1 MAELNT
7 NRPNDQMP
15 KKNPFSMQ
23 LDLSK
28 FELATDEEKAQQDRM
43 RESTSFLKDS
53 LRRLRKDKLSMTCLI
68 IVVLLT
74 FTAFIVPLFY
84 PYDYSTSS
92 GNRDSI
98 AGEFLG
104 PFEYSMRE
112 KILMSE
118 NAVFMGW
125 AHGKEDISHYYGLLV
140 IDSEEYLNEVK
151 EYFVTD
157 TVTFGDATEL
167 LYAVWGVDADGDG
180 VGDYGAD
187 LFNYDESKNVISP
200 RYKLTYDLNGGSGT
214 VPTDDFGYV
223 PADKIVPSNE
233 TSDFK
238 KDGAVFAGWTAEGAL
253 PVLDASNFGEY
264 GEKII
269 SKNFSVSSDT
279 VLYAVW
285 AADADGDGNADEGVE
300 VSYRY
305 NGKGRTDRY
314 RLTYDGNM
322 SVESAPVD
330 SNTYAAG
337 DIVTPTAQKLT
348 KQSQSVFPHILGTDE
363 LGRDYAIR
371 IIVGT
376 RVSLLVGI
384 IAAVVVVII
393 GVLYGAISGYF
404 GGKVD
409 LVMMR
414 IVDIIYSLPDTLIII
429 LLSVAFKDIF
439 QNGPLSSVVD
449 KLGGVG
455 LVSILIVFALLYW
468 VGMARLVRGQVLS
481 LREQEFVLAAKACD
495 APARWIIFKHMLPN
509 CISVI
514 FISAALQIPSA
525 IFTESFLSYLGI
537 GVSIPMPSLGSL
549 ASNYRGQMTIEG
561 RGYLFILPAIIIFLL
576 VLSLNLLGQGLRDA
590 FDPKLREKS

>member
-1 MAELNT
+1 MSEMNS
-7 NRPNDQMP
+7 NRPNDKMP
-15 KKNPFSMQ
+15 KKNPFSLQ

-28 FELATDEEKAQQDRM
+28 FELATDEEKAQQDHM

-53 LRRLRKDKLSMTCLI
+53 LRRLRKDKLSMACLI
-68 IVVLLT
+68 IVVFLT
-74 FTAFIVPLFY
+74 LTAFIVPLFY

-92 GNRDSI
+92 GSRDSI

-104 PFEYSMRE
+104 PFEYSPRE
-112 KILMSE
+112 KILME
-118 NAVFMGW
+118 EDAVFMGW
-125 AHGKEDISHYYGLLV
+125 SLGKDDITHYHGLLV

-151 EYFVTD
+151 EYFVTAPL
-157 TVTFGDATEL
+157 TFSDSTCE
-167 LYAVWGVDADGDG
+167 LYAVWGVDKNGDG
-180 VGDYGAD
+180 KADFGAD
-187 LFNYDESKNVISP
+187 LFNNTAESVLVP
-200 RYKLTYDLNGGSGT
+200 RYKITYDLNGGTGT
-214 VPTDDFGYV
+214 LPEDTFEYV
-223 PADKIVPSNE
+223 STDKITPSNE
-233 TSDFK
+233 TGDFK
-238 KDGAVFAGWTAEGAL
+238 KDGAVFTGWSLKSDL
-253 PVLDASNFGEY
+253 PVIDASNYDTYSEDV
-264 GEKII
+264 IA
-269 SKNFSVSSDT
+269 KNFAVSSDT
-279 VLYAVW
+279 TLYAVW
-285 AADADGDGNADEGVE
+285 AADSDGDGVADEGASVN
-300 VSYRY
+300 YRY
-305 NGKGRTDRY
+305 NSKSKPDRY
-314 RLTYDGNM
+314 RLTFDGNM
-322 SVESAPVD
+322 SNEKAPVD
-330 SNTYAAG
+330 DFKYAKG
-337 DIVTPTAQKLT
+337 DAVVPAAASLT
-348 KQSQSVFPHILGTDE
+348 KETKSVFPHILGTDE

-549 ASNYRGQMTIEG
+549 ASNYRGQMTIDG
-561 RGYLFILPAIIIFLL
+561 RGYLFILPAVIIFLL

>member
-1 MAELNT
+1 MSEMNS
-7 NRPNDQMP
+7 NRPNDKMP

-28 FELATDEEKAQQDRM
+28 FELATDEEKAQQDHM

-53 LRRLRKDKLSMTCLI
+53 LRRLRKDKLSMACLI
-68 IVVLLT
+68 IVVFLT
-74 FTAFIVPLFY
+74 LTAFIVPLFY

-92 GNRDSI
+92 GSRDSI

-104 PFEYSMRE
+104 PFEYSPRE
-112 KILMSE
+112 KILME
-118 NAVFMGW
+118 EDAVFMGW
-125 AHGKEDISHYYGLLV
+125 SLGKDDITHYHGLLV

-157 TVTFGDATEL
+157 TLTFSDSTRE
-167 LYAVWGVDADGDG
+167 LYAVWGVDKNGDG
-180 VGDYGAD
+180 KADYGAD
-187 LFNYDESKNVISP
+187 LFNNTAKSVLVPRFTIS
-200 RYKLTYDLNGGSGT
+200 YDLNGGTGT
-214 VPTDDFGYV
+214 VPVDTFEYV
-223 PADKIVPSNE
+223 STDKITPSNE
-233 TSDFK
+233 TGDIK
-238 KDGAVFAGWTAEGAL
+238 KDGAVFTGWSLRSDL
-253 PVLDASNFGEY
+253 PVIDASNYETY
-264 GEKII
+264 REDVIA
-269 SKNFSVSSDT
+269 KNFTASSDT
-279 VLYAVW
+279 TLYAVW
-285 AADADGDGNADEGVE
+285 AADSDGDGVADEGAR
-300 VSYRY
+300 VSYSY
-305 NGKGRTDRY
+305 NSKNKPDRY
-314 RLTYDGNM
+314 RLTFDGNM
-322 SVESAPVD
+322 SNEKAPVD
-330 SNTYAAG
+330 DFKYAKG
-337 DIVTPTAQKLT
+337 DVVVPAAASLT
-348 KQSQSVFPHILGTDE
+348 KETKSVFPHILGTDE

-439 QNGPLSSVVD
+439 QNGPLASVVD

-495 APARWIIFKHMLPN
+495 APAHWIIFKHMLPN

-549 ASNYRGQMTIEG
+549 ASNYRGQMTIDG
-561 RGYLFILPAIIIFLL
+561 RGYLFILPAVIIFLL

>member
-7 NRPNDQMP
+7 NRPNDKMP
-15 KKNPFSMQ
+15 KKNPLSMQ

-28 FELATDEEKAQQDRM
+28 FELATDEEKAQQDHM

-53 LRRLRKDKLSMTCLI
+53 LRRLRKDKLSMACLV
-68 IVVLLT
+68 IVALLT
-74 FTAFIVPLFY
+74 LTAFIVPLFY

-104 PFEYSMRE
+104 PLEYSPRE
-112 KILMSE
+112 KILMQD

-125 AHGKEDISHYYGLLV
+125 AYGKEDLSHYYGLLV
-140 IDSEEYLNEVK
+140 IDSEEYLDEVK
-151 EYFVTD
+151 QYFVTD
-157 TVTFGDATEL
+157 TVTFADSTLL
-167 LYAVWGVDADGDG
+167 LYAVWGVDNDGDG
-180 VGDYGAD
+180 KADYGAD
-187 LFNYDESKNVISP
+187 LFRYNEENNKISP
-200 RYKLTYDLNGGSGT
+200 RYNISYDLNGGKGT
-214 VPTDDFGYV
+214 VPTDDFGY
-223 PADKIVPSNE
+223 ALSDRIVPSNE
-233 TSDFK
+233 TSDFVL
-238 KDGAVFAGWTAEGAL
+238 DGAVFAGWSTESGI
-253 PVLDASNFGEY
+253 PVLDASNFAEY
-264 GEKII
+264 SDSII
-269 SKNFSVSSDT
+269 AKNFSVDSDT

-285 AADADGDGNADEGVE
+285 ASDSDKDGNADEGIE
-300 VSYRY
+300 ISYKY
-305 NGKGRTDRY
+305 NNKSRVDRY

-322 SVESAPVD
+322 SNETAPVD
-330 SNTYAAG
+330 TATYAAG
-337 DIVTPTAQKLT
+337 DIVTPVSVKLT
-348 KQSQSVFPHILGTDE
+348 KENRDVFPHLLGTDE

-549 ASNYRGQMTIEG
+549 ASNYRGQMTIAG